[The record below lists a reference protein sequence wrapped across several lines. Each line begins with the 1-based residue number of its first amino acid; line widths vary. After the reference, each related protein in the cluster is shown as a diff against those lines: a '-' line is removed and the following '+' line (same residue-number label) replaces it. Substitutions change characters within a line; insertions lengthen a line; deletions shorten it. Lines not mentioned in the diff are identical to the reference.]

1 MRVVADD
8 VTAALGGLALNGH
21 AAPLTPTPQP
31 SPPPPLVAMDATLA
45 ALREVIVWPS
55 THAAPAA
62 ALGVVWPRGVLLVGP
77 PGVGKTAA
85 VTTVAAE
92 AGAPVVTLAPGTAFG
107 AHLGESEARVRAA
120 FRGAARAARR
130 GKSGRAVLLLD
141 DVDALAPSRSS
152 SGRHEARVVGQLLTL
167 LDGAAGEG
175 GRAPDGGPAVVV
187 VATTSRPAALDSA
200 LRRAG
205 RLDRE
210 VTVPLPSPAARGAI
224 LAVHTASLPL
234 APDVDVAAVGAA
246 ARGCSGADLAALAR
260 TAARAALADAAAA
273 PPHTPPRLITAADFE
288 AALAV
293 TVPTVARGLATDAG
307 AASARWS
314 DVGGLTTVKN
324 QLRCLIELPLTRPDA
339 CARLGYRPPRGI
351 LLHGPPGCSKSTL
364 AAAVAAAVRASL
376 HPLPAASLFSAYVG
390 EGEAEL
396 RAVFA
401 AARAAAPAVVF
412 LDEADAVA
420 ASRSAAS
427 SAGASPAGAR
437 MLATLLA
444 EMDGLAPADGVLI
457 LAATNRPWALDAAL
471 LRPGRLDAHVLVP
484 PPDTPGLAA
493 ALAIHAAGC
502 PLADDVDLDS
512 VAASMRGATGA
523 DAAMIVREAALSAA
537 RRRGTTVTAADFDAA
552 LSGWAPSVTE
562 DDVAAYERWQT
573 ERRGGF

>member
-1 MRVVADD
+1 M
-8 VTAALGGLALNGH
+8 TAALGGLALNGD
-21 AAPLTPTPQP
+21 AAPSPPPPPTP
-31 SPPPPLVAMDATLA
+31 SPPPLVAMDATLA
-45 ALREVIVWPS
+45 ALREVIVWPA
-55 THAAPAA
+55 THTATAA
-62 ALGVVWPRGVLLVGP
+62 ALGVAWPRGVLLVGP

-85 VTTVAAE
+85 VTAVAAE

-130 GKSGRAVLLLD
+130 GRSGRAVLLLD
-141 DVDALAPSRSS
+141 DVDALAPSRST

-167 LDGAAGEG
+167 LDGAAGGGG

-234 APDVDVAAVGAA
+234 AADVDVVAVGAA

-260 TAARAALADAAAA
+260 TAARTALADAAAA
-273 PPHTPPRLITAADFE
+273 PPNTPPRLITASDFE
-288 AALAV
+288 AALAA

-307 AASARWS
+307 AASARWD

-324 QLRCLIELPLTRPDA
+324 QLRRLIELPLTRPEA
-339 CARLGYRPPRGI
+339 CARLGYRPARGI

-364 AAAVAAAVRASL
+364 AAAVAAAARASL

-420 ASRSAAS
+420 ASRGAS
-427 SAGASPAGAR
+427 SAGDSPAGAR
-437 MLATLLA
+437 MLATLLS
-444 EMDGLAPADGVLI
+444 EMDGLVPADGVLVV
-457 LAATNRPWALDAAL
+457 AATNRPWALDAAL

-484 PPDTPGLAA
+484 PPDTAGLAA
-493 ALAIHAAGC
+493 ALAIHTAGC
-502 PLADDVDLDS
+502 PLDDDVDLAG

-523 DAAMIVREAALSAA
+523 DAAMMVREAALSAA
-537 RRRGTTVTAADFDAA
+537 RRRGATVAAADFEPA
-552 LSGWAPSVTE
+552 LAGWAPSVTE
-562 DDVAAYERWQT
+562 QDVAAYEKWQT